1 MPSSTFDRTYVP
13 TIRRGSDKTAES
25 RATAAAESRADAGR
39 AANDAGADAR
49 EPFDERVTRA
59 KIPPPLPTVRPGQPA
74 ALPVDPPTWRA
85 GLGGDLVELA
95 TDAAVRAWEM
105 AMGLSD
111 DAGLSLTAEADL
123 ARRVARALGTPSFG
137 PIDARSG
144 IGAAI

>member
-59 KIPPPLPTVRPGQPA
+59 KIPPPLPTVRPGQLA

-85 GLGGDLVELA
+85 EL
-95 TDAAVRAWEM
+95 DAAVRAWEM